1 MIFQLLRVS
10 KELNIDKEELGGSA
24 WVAAFTS
31 FFLFG
36 IGAVI
41 PVVPFFFTNGMNA
54 VYISIEVSI
63 LGLL

>member
-1 MIFQLLRVS
+1 MNFKTYNLQINFYS
-10 KELNIDKEELGGSA
+10 
-24 WVAAFTS
+24 FTS
-31 FFLFG
+31 FFIFG